1 MLDFLETWWP
11 WLTIAAIPGALNLSI
26 ALKELDKQCRSL
38 PFFEPYKSIGFWFW
52 VFVQIGFPSV
62 CFWYDSDLTSQ
73 PTTYQKLVIQSLLF
87 GLSFITIFNAEA
99 KIGDQTYN
107 IKERTYKVLVGFA
120 YDWIAKKQ
128 TSKTARFWTEIE
140 AKLNEQQNE
149 QNFDAGLRYLS
160 NYFIEDIALEDSI
173 KASRAEQIKKATLAQ
188 DNLETIAVIKS
199 LLRTVHRK
207 HLPEALYDFG
217 CSDLCQKYFP
227 NRSLKPLKQ
236 LHLGRD
242 I

>member
-1 MLDFLETWWP
+1 MQP

-52 VFVQIGFPSV
+52 VFLQIGFPSV
-62 CFWYDSDLTSQ
+62 CFWLDSDLTSQ
-73 PTTYQKLVIQSLLF
+73 PTTYQKLVMQSLLF

-107 IKERTYKVLVGFA
+107 IK
-120 YDWIAKKQ
+120 
-128 TSKTARFWTEIE
+128 
-140 AKLNEQQNE
+140 
-149 QNFDAGLRYLS
+149 
-160 NYFIEDIALEDSI
+160 
-173 KASRAEQIKKATLAQ
+173 
-188 DNLETIAVIKS
+188 
-199 LLRTVHRK
+199 VHRK